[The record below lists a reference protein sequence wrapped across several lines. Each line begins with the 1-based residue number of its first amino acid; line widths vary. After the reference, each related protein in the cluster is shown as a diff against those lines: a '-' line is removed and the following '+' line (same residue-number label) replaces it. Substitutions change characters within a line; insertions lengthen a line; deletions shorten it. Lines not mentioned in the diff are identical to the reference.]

1 MNSRQRL
8 LATYH
13 FANPDKV
20 PLDPGGPRELTLAAW
35 HRQGLP
41 PDVYWRET
49 LWDLLGLP
57 IQPKSPVAD
66 LEVSFKMLPWFEEK
80 ILEHKNNH
88 LVVQDYSGAIV
99 EISDQYDFSY
109 LRNAR
114 DFVTRK
120 WHRFPVESRADWEEK
135 MKWRY
140 DPCDPARFPADF
152 ADRCRRLKDRET
164 VFSRTIPGRFRQ
176 LRDWIGLEPLC
187 LMMVEIPEFIDELVA
202 FWTDF
207 MLAVLKPI
215 LANVE
220 VDFLQVNE
228 DMAYKMH
235 SMISP
240 RMIRRFLMPCWQKWG
255 AAVHDARVGVYSV
268 DSDGY
273 IGELIPLWLEAG
285 FQNTWPVEVAA
296 GNDLVAFRQ
305 QYGHT
310 FAYGGGVDKRAL
322 AAGGEVMRAELDRL
336 APVIRDGG
344 YLPTCDHGVPPDISW
359 PNFIEYTRRLAQ
371 LTGWL

>member
-1 MNSRQRL
+1 MNPRERL

-13 FANPDKV
+13 FNNPDKV
-20 PLDPGGPRELTLAAW
+20 PLDPGGPRESTLAIW
-35 HRQGLP
+35 RQQGLP
-41 PDVYWRET
+41 PDVHWRDY
-49 LWDLLGLP
+49 LWEMLGLP
-57 IQPKSPVAD
+57 PNPKSPVPD
-66 LEVSFKMLPWFEEK
+66 LGVNFKMLPAFDEI
-80 ILEHKNNH
+80 ILEHKNGH

-114 DFVTRK
+114 DFVTRH
-120 WHRFPVESRADWEEK
+120 WHSFPVKSKRDWEEK

-140 DPCDPARFPADF
+140 DAHTPERFPTDF
-152 ADRCRRLKDRET
+152 AERCQLLKQRET
-164 VFSRTIPGRFRQ
+164 PCSLTIPGPFWQ

-187 LMMVEIPEFIDELVA
+187 LLMVEEPEFIDELIT

-207 MLAVLKPI
+207 MLEMLKPI

-220 VDFLQVNE
+220 MDFIQVNE

-240 RMIRRFLMPCWQKWG
+240 RMIRRWMVPCWQQW
-255 AAVHDARVGVYSV
+255 AAAMRAANVGVISV

-273 IGELIPLWLEAG
+273 IGELLPLWQEAG

-296 GNDLVAFRQ
+296 GNDIVAYRK
-305 QYGHT
+305 QYGHS
-310 FAYGGGVDKRAL
+310 FAFGGGIDKRAL
-322 AAGGEVMRAELDRL
+322 AAGGAVMRAELDRV
-336 APVIRDGG
+336 APLIAEGG
-344 YLPTCDHGVPPDISW
+344 YLPTCDHGVPPDVSW
-359 PNFIEYTRRLAQ
+359 PNFIEYTRYLAQ

>member
-1 MNSRQRL
+1 MNPRQRL
-8 LATYH
+8 LATYQFNH
-13 FANPDKV
+13 PDKV
-20 PLDPGGPRELTLAAW
+20 PLDPGWPRESTLAAW
-35 HRQGLP
+35 RQQGLP
-41 PDVYWRET
+41 PEVYWRDY
-49 LWDLLGLP
+49 LWELLGLP
-57 IQPKSPVAD
+57 PEPKAPLAD
-66 LEVSFKMLPWFEEK
+66 LGVNFKMLPAFEERV
-80 ILEHKNNH
+80 LEHTNGH

-109 LRNAR
+109 LRSAR
-114 DFVTRK
+114 DFVTRR
-120 WHRFPVESRADWEEK
+120 WHSFPVQSRADWHEK
-135 MKWRY
+135 MRWRY
-140 DPCDPARFPADF
+140 TPDHPARFPADF
-152 ADRCRRLKDRET
+152 AERCRLLQTRVT
-164 VFSRTIPGRFRQ
+164 PFSLTIPGPFWQ

-187 LMMVEIPEFIDELVA
+187 LLMVEEPAFIDELAA

-220 VDFLQVNE
+220 IDFLQVNE

-240 RMIRRFLMPCWQKWG
+240 KMIRRFLMPCWQAWG
-255 AAVHDARVGVYSV
+255 AALRAARVGVYSI

-296 GNDLVAFRQ
+296 GNDIAAFRR
-305 QYGHT
+305 QYGQR
-310 FAYGGGVDKRAL
+310 FAFGGGIDKRAL
-322 AAGGEVMRAELDRL
+322 AAGGAAMRAELDRL
-336 APVIRDGG
+336 APLIAEGG
-344 YLPTCDHGVPPDISW
+344 YLPTCDHGVPPDVSW
-359 PNFIEYTRRLAQ
+359 PNFIEYTRHLAR

>member
-1 MNSRQRL
+1 MNPRQRL

-20 PLDPGGPRELTLAAW
+20 PLDPGGPRESTLAAW
-35 HRQGLP
+35 HQQGLP
-41 PDVYWRET
+41 PDVYWRDY

-57 IQPKSPVAD
+57 IQSQSPVAD
-66 LEVSFKMLPWFEEK
+66 LDVSFKMLPWFEEK

-140 DPCDPARFPADF
+140 DPCDATRFPRDF

-164 VFSRTIPGRFRQ
+164 VFSLTIPGPFWQ

-187 LMMVEIPEFIDELVA
+187 LMMVEDPEFIDELVA
-202 FWTDF
+202 FWTEF

-255 AAVHDARVGVYSV
+255 AAVHAARVGVYSI

-273 IGELIPLWLEAG
+273 IGELIPLRLVFRTPGRWRSPPAT
-285 FQNTWPVEVAA
+285 TWSPSASST
-296 GNDLVAFRQ
+296 GTL
-305 QYGHT
+305 
-310 FAYGGGVDKRAL
+310 
-322 AAGGEVMRAELDRL
+322 
-336 APVIRDGG
+336 
-344 YLPTCDHGVPPDISW
+344 LPTAAAWTSAPWQPAGK
-359 PNFIEYTRRLAQ
+359 
-371 LTGWL
+371 